1 MHLALRSEWRKLVTT
16 RMWWILALVLVGYMA
31 FLGAVMAFSLTHD
44 PTALTG
50 GLGDAETLDGRS
62 VASTVYTLAVSLGY
76 VFPLVIGALAMTGEF
91 RYGTIAPTILAE
103 PRRGV
108 VLMAKLIISVPM
120 GFFYGVIGT
129 VGAVAGGLP
138 FLLANDGTYLGD
150 GAIQEN
156 LLFSVVAMAIWCVI
170 GVGLGSL
177 LTNQIASIVVILA
190 FTQFVEPI
198 LRVGLTA
205 IDSLAGIQKFLPG
218 AAAEALAGSSLYS
231 TTGILTLLSRGEG
244 ALVLLAYAL
253 VFALVARVTTLRRD
267 IG

>member
-1 MHLALRSEWRKLVTT
+1 MRAALRSEWRKLVTT

-50 GLGDAETLDGRS
+50 GLGDATELDGRS

-76 VFPLVIGALAMTGEF
+76 VFPLVIGALSVTGEF
-91 RYGTIAPTILAE
+91 RYQTITPTLLAE
-103 PRRGV
+103 PRRSV
-108 VLMAKLIISVPM
+108 VLLAKLLAGVPM
-120 GFFYGVIGT
+120 GLFYGVLGT
-129 VGAVAGGLP
+129 LGAVAGGMP
-138 FLLANDGTYLGD
+138 FLLANKGTYLED

-156 LLFSVVAMAIWCVI
+156 LVYSVLAMAIWCVI

-198 LRVGLTA
+198 LRIGFAAVDGLTEV
-205 IDSLAGIQKFLPG
+205 QKFMPG

-231 TTGILTLLSRGEG
+231 STGILTLLGRGDG
-244 ALVLLAYAL
+244 ALVLVAYA
-253 VFALVARVTTLRRD
+253 VGFAVLGRLTTLRRD